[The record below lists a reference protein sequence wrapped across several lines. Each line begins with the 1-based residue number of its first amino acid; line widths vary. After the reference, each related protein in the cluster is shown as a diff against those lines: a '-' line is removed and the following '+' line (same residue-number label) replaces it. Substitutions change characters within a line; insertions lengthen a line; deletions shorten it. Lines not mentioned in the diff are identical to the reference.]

1 MTNQQTILAGS
12 ADENHHIASA
22 AAALGDRLATSRFEW
37 FSERVEACLAKPATD
52 ALESL
57 SALIL
62 DASADKRDGFGPPQ
76 DDINRARR
84 KWLALYEQ
92 TYGRPS

>member
-1 MTNQQTILAGS
+1 MASRKAGYQ
-12 ADENHHIASA
+12 E
-22 AAALGDRLATSRFEW
+22 GFQW
-37 FSERVEACLAKPATD
+37 FSERVKDCLAKPPVE
-52 ALESL
+52 ALETL
-57 SALIL
+57 AALIA

-92 TYGRPS
+92 YGRPS

>member
-1 MTNQQTILAGS
+1 MS
-12 ADENHHIASA
+12 AHHPIQPDDRSTIASA
-22 AAALGDRLATSRFEW
+22 AADGDRRATARFEW
-37 FSERVEACLAKPATD
+37 FSERVEACLAKPVTE

-57 SALIL
+57 STLIL

-92 TYGRPS
+92 TYGKAS